1 VDASSDEDVK
11 GVINDALVKYGRLD
25 VFFANAG
32 VGGLHPMTTETKD
45 AFLDMMR
52 INTWR

>member
-1 VDASSDEDVK
+1 VDASSDEDVQ
-11 GVINDALVKYGRLD
+11 GVINDALAKYGRLD

-32 VGGLHPMTTETKD
+32 VAKTQPMATETQET
-45 AFLDMMR
+45 FFETMR

>member
-1 VDASSDEDVK
+1 VDASSDEDVQ
-11 GVINDALVKYGRLD
+11 GVINDALAKYGRLD

-32 VGGLHPMTTETKD
+32 VAKTQPMATETKD